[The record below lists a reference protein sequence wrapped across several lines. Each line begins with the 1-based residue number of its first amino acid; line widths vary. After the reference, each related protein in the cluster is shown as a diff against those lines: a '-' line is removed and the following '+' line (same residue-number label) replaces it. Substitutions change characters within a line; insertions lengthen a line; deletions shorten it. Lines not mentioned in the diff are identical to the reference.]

1 MCFKC
6 FLVHLASLPVIY
18 FLSFADVRLADM
30 SLEGGVLERGC
41 RPMAEV
47 KAKVITPL

>member
-41 RPMAEV
+41 MAEV